1 MLDKKLYTGDHL
13 GAIKKSSA
21 ECRRL
26 STYYKVAMT
35 LTWLVVMVSG
45 IRINTAKDLY
55 RWESLTAFLVVR
67 DFFAPKPSAQEL
79 PDKIKQ
85 LLKKGIYPL
94 ALPKSLAE
102 SEIESRKKS

>member
-1 MLDKKLYTGDHL
+1 MLDKKLYTGNHL
-13 GAIKKSSA
+13 EAIKKSSV

-55 RWESLTAFLVVR
+55 RWQSLTAFLVV
-67 DFFAPKPSAQEL
+67 
-79 PDKIKQ
+79 
-85 LLKKGIYPL
+85 
-94 ALPKSLAE
+94 
-102 SEIESRKKS
+102 